1 MQVSSFTCNI
11 KLYIN
16 FKSVGNKLRKKKKK
30 KKKKNCDKNFRLT
43 THYQDINVKVLNV
56 QFK

>member
-30 KKKKNCDKNFRLT
+30 KKKKKFKKKLKLKN
-43 THYQDINVKVLNV
+43 NNKKKN
-56 QFK
+56 